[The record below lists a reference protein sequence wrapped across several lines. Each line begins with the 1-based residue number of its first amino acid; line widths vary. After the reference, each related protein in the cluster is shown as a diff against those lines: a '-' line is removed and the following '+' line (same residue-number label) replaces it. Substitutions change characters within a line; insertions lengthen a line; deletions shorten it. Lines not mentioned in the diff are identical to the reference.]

1 MKILISSFTFPPNK
15 DGVSEA
21 AAVMAA
27 GFLEKGWEVEIATSP
42 TDPARNGFDWFGAKV
57 HEFAIQGNSQRRHS
71 YSGDVGIYRTFLQ
84 QGDWDVVIF
93 HAYLWSLYIP
103 LDILEKIQAKT
114 ILVSHGYPALQWVRV
129 NQFPWGLWSLSW
141 SIYRALEMCFWIK
154 KIDRIV
160 YLSDRRDFRGFCD
173 HWIAKALNHQ
183 GRRVIPNG
191 VDPILKGANP
201 GAFRRHHQI
210 SEDQIVFLCVANYSR
225 RKAQDYAARA
235 FRSAGISDA
244 VMIFIGSEFNSDST
258 RFQEEDERLSNYE
271 KSGRIIW
278 LEKIDRNTTLDAF
291 AACHVFVISSDHEAQ
306 PIALLE
312 AMRESKPWIARD
324 SGCISEMPGGVCVHT
339 EAEMSRQMTLL
350 AAQPAFRHQLGIRGR
365 EAVEGTYNRQH
376 YIDSYCSLV
385 SELSNR

>member
-1 MKILISSFTFPPNK
+1 
-15 DGVSEA
+15 
-21 AAVMAA
+21 
-27 GFLEKGWEVEIATSP
+27 VEIATSP

-173 HWIAKALNHQ
+173 HWIARTLNYE
-183 GRRVIPNG
+183 GSRVIPNG
-191 VDPILKGANP
+191 VDPDLRGTNP
-201 GAFRRHHQI
+201 DGFRMDNGIAEHQT
-210 SEDQIVFLCVANYSR
+210 VFLCVANYSR
-225 RKAQDYAARA
+225 RKDQGYAARA
-235 FRSAGISDA
+235 FRTAAIPNA
-244 VMIFIGSEFNSDST
+244 VLIFIGSEFNTDSA
-258 RFQEEDERLSNYE
+258 RFQEEDGRLPDHE
-271 KSGRIIW
+271 KLGRIIW
-278 LEKIDRNTTLDAF
+278 LEKIDRRTTLDAF
-291 AACHVFVISSDHEAQ
+291 AACDVFVISSDHEAQ

-312 AMRESKPWIARD
+312 AMRETKSWIARD
-324 SGCISEMPGGVCVHT
+324 SGCVSEMPGGVCVHT
-339 EAEMSRQMTLL
+339 EGEMAEQMIHL
-350 AAQPAFRHQLGIRGR
+350 ANDQNLRTVLGKQGR
-365 EAVEGTYNRQH
+365 KAVEETYNRKH
-376 YIDSYCSLV
+376 YIDAYCRLV
-385 SELSNR
+385 SEVTAE